1 MFLGRRTPAKK
12 TQPSMLT
19 EVMIMD
25 AEAAIANLDFFPTA
39 DVDMEDDD
47 EMNDDVDVEA
57 PDDMVDE
64 VKALK
69 RIGKLDN
76 LDDDVDAEAME
87 VLNELNLLS
96 ESEERQ
102 DIKNEGEWNKGKKCR
117 QNNMSFIKG
126 CLLYSV
132 DHLL

>member
-1 MFLGRRTPAKK
+1 
-12 TQPSMLT
+12 
-19 EVMIMD
+19 MILD
-25 AEAAIANLDFFPTA
+25 TEAAIANLDFFSTT

-57 PDDMVDE
+57 TDDMDE

-76 LDDDVDAEAME
+76 LGDDVDAEAME

-102 DIKNEGEWNKGKKCR
+102 DIKNEGEWNKGKGDCA
-117 QNNMSFIKG
+117 
-126 CLLYSV
+126 C
-132 DHLL
+132 

>member
-1 MFLGRRTPAKK
+1 
-12 TQPSMLT
+12 
-19 EVMIMD
+19 MILD
-25 AEAAIANLDFFPTA
+25 TEAAIANLDFFSTT

-47 EMNDDVDVEA
+47 EMNDDPDVEA
-57 PDDMVDE
+57 NEDMVDE

-76 LDDDVDAEAME
+76 LGDDVDAEAME

-102 DIKNEGEWNKGKKCR
+102 DIKNEGDWNKGKC
-117 QNNMSFIKG
+117 MFS
-126 CLLYSV
+126 
-132 DHLL
+132 

>member
-1 MFLGRRTPAKK
+1 
-12 TQPSMLT
+12 
-19 EVMIMD
+19 MD
-25 AEAAIANLDFFPTA
+25 TEAAIANLDFFSTA

-102 DIKNEGEWNKGKKCR
+102 DIKNEGEWNKG
-117 QNNMSFIKG
+117 N
-126 CLLYSV
+126 
-132 DHLL
+132 